1 LVATAAVESRGT
13 EGKRIMNDVR
23 AAVLPIR
30 RVGGLGTAVSVLVGV
45 VVAMDLVSTW
55 TTWNAYGLVRDY
67 VNRVNAVAAADLDSA
82 DDTSS
87 TVGWGY
93 TAVLVAAGVVFVTW
107 LWRARVNAEA
117 LCPAPHRRS
126 RGWAVGAWIC
136 PVVNLR
142 FPFVFVDDVYRAS
155 QPSNP
160 PDLYDLRSVPGNR
173 VLGLWWALWLGSTI
187 IDYLS
192 VVTWRKAA
200 SIDTL
205 RTAAVME
212 TIASAAMVGAAVTV
226 IMIVRRIS
234 GWQDDRASA

>member
-1 LVATAAVESRGT
+1 MSEARS
-13 EGKRIMNDVR
+13 
-23 AAVLPIR
+23 AVLPIR

-45 VVAMDLVSTW
+45 VVVLDLVSTW

-67 VNRVNAVAAADLDSA
+67 VNRVNEVAAADLDSA

-87 TVGWGY
+87 AVGWGY
-93 TAVLVAAGVVFVTW
+93 TAAVVAAGVVFVTW

-117 LCPAPHRRS
+117 ICPAPHSRS
-126 RGWAVGAWIC
+126 RGWAVGSWIC

-142 FPFVFVDDVYRAS
+142 FPYVFVDDVYRAS
-155 QPSNP
+155 RPDNP

-173 VLGLWWALWLGSTI
+173 VLGLWWACWLGGVIVS
-187 IDYLS
+187 YLA
-192 VVTWRKAA
+192 VVTWRRAA

-212 TIASAAMVGAAVTV
+212 TIASVAMVGAAVTI
-226 IMIVRRIS
+226 IMIVREIS
-234 GWQDDRASA
+234 GWQDDRARA